1 MGFNQNYGASQQG
14 ETKFCFKFKINITH
28 KFQNI
33 NVPINS
39 FSLLKVMV
47 DTNQVIKVDTNQVIK
62 VWDTIIMVFNN
73 LVEKMMAVIY

>member
-1 MGFNQNYGASQQG
+1 
-14 ETKFCFKFKINITH
+14 
-28 KFQNI
+28 
-33 NVPINS
+33 
-39 FSLLKVMV
+39 MV